1 MDIREVFFNY
11 RSYTPIPLL
20 IALLIL
26 ADPTPTTYAAGL
38 VLVILGEVIRTWAVR
53 HAGGATRTTSG
64 VGGAELI
71 THGPFAYVRN
81 PLYLGN
87 FFLGTG
93 LVVMAWAWMPW
104 MLLVFWGLFFLQYGM
119 IISLEEE
126 YLSKTFGELYAEYRK
141 QVPRVIPRLTPFKKH
156 DVQVM
161 SWKRALRTER
171 DTLMTYVLLSL
182 AIYLRW
188 KWLG

>member
-20 IALLIL
+20 IALLIF
-26 ADPTPTTYAAGL
+26 AEPTATTYTAGL
-38 VLVILGEVIRTWAVR
+38 LLVILGEVLRTWAVR

-64 VGGAELI
+64 VGGDDLI

-93 LVVMAWAWMPW
+93 LVIMAWAWMPW
-104 MLLVFWGLFFLQYGM
+104 MLLVFWGLFFSA
-119 IISLEEE
+119 I
-126 YLSKTFGELYAEYRK
+126 R
-141 QVPRVIPRLTPFKKH
+141 H
-156 DVQVM
+156 DRFAGRGVSAQDV
-161 SWKRALRTER
+161 WRNLC
-171 DTLMTYVLLSL
+171 
-182 AIYLRW
+182 
-188 KWLG
+188 